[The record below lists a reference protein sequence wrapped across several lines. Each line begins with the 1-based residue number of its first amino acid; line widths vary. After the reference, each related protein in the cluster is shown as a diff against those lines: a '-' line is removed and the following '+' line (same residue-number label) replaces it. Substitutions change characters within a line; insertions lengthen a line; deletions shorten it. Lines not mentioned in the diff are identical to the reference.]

1 MTFKSYFV
9 SSDPIFKDLKIL
21 NIFKINE
28 YLTSLFIIRY
38 FYLQNLPEIFDN
50 YFLSNKEIH
59 NHNTRDSLRLHK
71 KGNRT
76 NYRKLTLANKG
87 IEVWNNVPKQYKE
100 PRSYDFFKLM
110 LKKYFLHAIRLKKNM
125 KKILNKKKDK
135 KILETTN

>member
-1 MTFKSYFV
+1 M
-9 SSDPIFKDLKIL
+9 
-21 NIFKINE
+21 
-28 YLTSLFIIRY
+28 IRC

-59 NHNTRDSLRLHK
+59 NHTTRNSLQLHK

-87 IEVWNNVPKQYKE
+87 IEVWNNLPKQYKE

-110 LKKYFLHAIRLKKNM
+110 LKKYFSAIRFKKNEE
-125 KKILNKKKDK
+125 N
-135 KILETTN
+135 T